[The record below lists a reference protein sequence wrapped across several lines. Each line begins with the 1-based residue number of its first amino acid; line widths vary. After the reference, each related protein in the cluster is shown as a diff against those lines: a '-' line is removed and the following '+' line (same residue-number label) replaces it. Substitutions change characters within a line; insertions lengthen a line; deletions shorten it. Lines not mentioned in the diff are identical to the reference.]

1 MTRDDWLRTHPFLQ
15 PVARLTAQ
23 IDAAVALAIAES
35 GMATAALPR
44 WNDYRSDFL
53 AGVPLLRSSHAA
65 VDLEPAGRTIVALVE
80 KLAAAPLP
88 GGVASRVRA
97 LAAELRN
104 ERDPAPAVVAWLRGE
119 PEFTT
124 ESPGPLRHLG
134 WSVLTRF
141 LHPLVDACARWRDEE
156 RWHRSTCPTC
166 GSPPAM
172 ARLIGEEHGRTRFL
186 VCGCCTTRWRYPR
199 SCCPFCERDAHRLQV
214 ISLEGEAGLRVDW
227 CEACRGY
234 LKTLNGQ
241 GDDELL
247 LADWTSLHLD
257 VLAVER
263 GLKRMA
269 GSLYEIERE
278 TPESAPNP
286 GGFADRG

>member
-1 MTRDDWLRTHPFLQ
+1 MTRDDWLRAHPYLQ
-15 PVARLTAQ
+15 PVARLAAQ
-23 IDAAVALAIAES
+23 IDAEVGAAVAAT
-35 GMATAALPR
+35 GMPTATLPR

-53 AGVPLLRSSHAA
+53 AGVPLLQSSHAA

-80 KLAAAPLP
+80 ALAKAPLP
-88 GGVASRVRA
+88 VEVAARMGA

-119 PEFTT
+119 PDFTT
-124 ESPGPLRHLG
+124 ESPGPLRYLG
-134 WSVLTRF
+134 WSVLAKF
-141 LHPLVDACARWRDEE
+141 LRPVVDAYARWRDEE

-199 SCCPFCERDAHRLQV
+199 SSCPFCERDTHRLSV
-214 ISLEGEAGLRVDW
+214 ISLEGEAGLRIDA

-234 LKTLNGQ
+234 VKTLNGPA
-241 GDDELL
+241 DEELL

-257 VLAVER
+257 VLAKER

-269 GSLYEIERE
+269 GSLFEMGDD
-278 TPESAPNP
+278 AP
-286 GGFADRG
+286 DLT